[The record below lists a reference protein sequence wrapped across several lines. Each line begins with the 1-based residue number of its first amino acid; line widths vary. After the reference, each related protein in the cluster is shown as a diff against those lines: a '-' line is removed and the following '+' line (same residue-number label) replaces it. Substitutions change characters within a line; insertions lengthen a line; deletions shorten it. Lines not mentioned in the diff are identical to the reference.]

1 MAVVK
6 TERVSE
12 EEYKARL
19 EEMEAIRKAEQ
30 QPGIKEE
37 WDELERA
44 GRGGVEAMVERIKK
58 NAAKFD
64 LMSGVPD
71 EKVKAAKEELER
83 LVKMAETR
91 KIGPADILQEY
102 QDLVSSCE
110 QLLPGKEFETTGETM
125 AIQKAELRK
134 VLAKEPVGEGVN
146 ERQYQEWLSVWK
158 KVASAQQNDQVA
170 YHDEYMKA
178 MDKPTRFDELLEA
191 MRVLHARKEKDYGAI
206 DDPKCN
212 IRASEEIGIPAWK
225 ACWMRARDKV
235 RRIDKFCRDGVLEN
249 EGVKDSL
256 LDLANYC
263 LLMQILLEEFSGV
276 LSRTPDGNE
285 VGK

>member
-19 EEMEAIRKAEQ
+19 EEMSKLKARHAVKVDLQLLKELQ
-30 QPGIKEE
+30 ATAMPGV
-37 WDELERA
+37 
-44 GRGGVEAMVERIKK
+44 GREAMQARIDYYDKWLLENK
-58 NAAKFD
+58 EAETFD
-64 LMSGVPD
+64 P
-71 EKVKAAKEELER
+71 EELE
-83 LVKMAETR
+83 
-91 KIGPADILQEY
+91 
-102 QDLVSSCE
+102 
-110 QLLPGKEFETTGETM
+110 

-146 ERQYQEWLSVWK
+146 KRQYQEWLSVWK

-263 LLMQILLEEFSGV
+263 LLVQILLEEVSGV
-276 LSRTPDGNE
+276 LPRTPDGNE